1 MERTPLPGLRHDE
14 LIGLIQQ
21 LQDRLA
27 VLEARDRAQTKHLA
41 AQAKLIE
48 EQAKRI
54 AELEKRHPTQR
65 LDEAYSVKAEE
76 KRREDAQQDGKPKKK
91 KQKSKRRGRIST
103 AEKLATA
110 THHEDVWPGEYSLSD
125 CQWRYSRVA
134 WRIIDGQ
141 AALVAYHIYAG
152 PDGRVPQ
159 VPGVP
164 KRGEFGTEIITA
176 LAWQH
181 YIAGLPLDTVIGE
194 FSFYWNLTLRKSQAD
209 AMLNRLSKEWL
220 PEFDALC
227 QLLAVSTVVYADETS
242 WSINSV
248 WAFLSEQAR
257 ITVFGC
263 RKDGETLAVLLK
275 KDEFQG
281 ILVSD
286 DATVYQGFSNA
297 QKCWAHLLRKAIRLT
312 LLKPDRQPY
321 REFLDALLDIYRK
334 GKAIAADKRLSEA
347 GRRARVDQ
355 LVDEVCHCTGA
366 RFADATTPTD
376 DVERD
381 FFNLTH
387 EIVRLLGDDEL
398 LTYAIHPE
406 ADGTNNISE
415 RQLRQSAQD
424 RLTSQTNKTERGAR
438 RRTVITSVLDS
449 LRWQLPTLTLK
460 AAQEE
465 LQRWQQDGISC
476 FRRLVKSLQLPAL
489 SLPEKIQSP
498 LELLVP
504 LTNTG

>member
-1 MERTPLPGLRHDE
+1 MERTPLHAARHDE
-14 LIGLIQQ
+14 LIALILQ

-27 VLEARDRAQTKHLA
+27 VLEVRDRQQTKQLAAQTK
-41 AQAKLIE
+41 LIDA
-48 EQAKRI
+48 QAKRI
-54 AELEKRHPTQR
+54 AELEKKNPTLR

-76 KRREDAQQDGKPKKK
+76 KRRAEAQQDGKPKKS
-91 KQKSKRRGRIST
+91 QQRSARRGRIST
-103 AEKLATA
+103 AEKLAIA
-110 THHEDVWPGEYSLSD
+110 TYEENVWPGGCSRSD

-134 WRIIDGQ
+134 WRVIEGQ

-152 PDGRVPQ
+152 SDGQVPQ

-181 YIAGLPLDTVIGE
+181 CIAGLPLDTVIGE

-209 AMLNRLSKEWL
+209 AMLNRLAKEWL

-227 QLLAVSTVVYADETS
+227 QLLAVSAVVYADETS

-248 WAFLSEQAR
+248 WSFLSEKSR

-263 RKDGETLAVLLK
+263 RKNSETLAVLLK
-275 KDEFQG
+275 KEEFQG

-286 DATVYQGFSNA
+286 DAAVYQGFSNA

-312 LLKPDRQPY
+312 LLKPKRQRY
-321 REFLDALLDIYRK
+321 RNFLDALLDIYRQ
-334 GKAIAADKRLSEA
+334 GKAIAADKRLSET
-347 GRRARVDQ
+347 GRRARVEQ
-355 LVDEVCHCTGA
+355 LVDAVCHCTGV

-387 EIVRLLGDDEL
+387 EIVRLLGEDEL
-398 LTYAIHPE
+398 FTYAIHPE

-415 RQLRQSAQD
+415 RQLRNPAQD
-424 RLTSQTNKTERGAR
+424 RLTGQTNKTERGAR

-449 LRWQLPTLTLK
+449 LRLHLPKLTLK
-460 AAQEE
+460 TAQEE
-465 LQRWQQDGISC
+465 LARWQQTGISC
-476 FRRLVKSLQLPAL
+476 FRQLVKRLN
-489 SLPEKIQSP
+489 LPEKIQSP

>member
-1 MERTPLPGLRHDE
+1 MERTPLHAARHDE
-14 LIGLIQQ
+14 LIALILQ

-27 VLEARDRAQTKHLA
+27 VLEIRDRQQTKQLAAQTK
-41 AQAKLIE
+41 LIDA
-48 EQAKRI
+48 QAKRI
-54 AELEKRHPTQR
+54 AELEKKNPTLR

-76 KRREDAQQDGKPKKK
+76 KRRAEAQQDGKPKKS
-91 KQKSKRRGRIST
+91 KQRSARRGRIST
-103 AEKLATA
+103 AEKLAIA
-110 THHEDVWPGEYSLSD
+110 THEEYVWPVGCSLSD

-134 WRIIDGQ
+134 WRVIEGQ

-152 PDGRVPQ
+152 SDGQVPQ

-181 YIAGLPLDTVIGE
+181 CIAGLPLDTVIGE

-209 AMLNRLSKEWL
+209 AMLNRLAKEWL

-227 QLLAVSTVVYADETS
+227 QLLAVSAVVYADETS

-248 WAFLSEQAR
+248 WSFLSEKSR

-263 RKDGETLAVLLK
+263 RKNSETLAVLLK
-275 KDEFQG
+275 KEEFQG

-286 DATVYQGFSNA
+286 DAAVYQGFSNA

-312 LLKPDRQPY
+312 LLKPNRQRY
-321 REFLDALLDIYRK
+321 RNFLDALLDIYRW
-334 GKAIAADKRLSEA
+334 GKAIAADKRLSET
-347 GRRARVDQ
+347 GRRARVEQ
-355 LVDEVCHCTGA
+355 LVDAVCHCTGV
-366 RFADATTPTD
+366 RFSDATTPTD

-387 EIVRLLGDDEL
+387 EIVRLLGEDEL
-398 LTYAIHPE
+398 FTYAIHPE

-415 RQLRQSAQD
+415 RQLRNPAQD
-424 RLTSQTNKTERGAR
+424 RLTGQTNKTERGAR

-449 LRWQLPTLTLK
+449 LRLHLPKLTLK
-460 AAQEE
+460 TAQEE
-465 LQRWQQDGISC
+465 LARWQQTGISC
-476 FRRLVKSLQLPAL
+476 FRQLVKRLN
-489 SLPEKIQSP
+489 LPEKIQSP

-504 LTNTG
+504 LTSTG